1 MKILLG
7 YLLTL
12 ILPLACGGG
21 GESNT
26 ALNETATVEI
36 AAAEEVS
43 DKSNALADG
52 NIPQQNIETKIIKT
66 SNLRFET
73 NDINESYSN
82 IQKAINKNKATI
94 QSDVTGKDYNSVYR
108 NITVRIPSKN
118 FDFFIAEI
126 SKGVT
131 HFERKEI
138 SSQDVTE
145 QYIDLEARMNAKKNL
160 EKRYLELLS
169 KANKV
174 SEILEIEK
182 QLATIREEVEAKEGQ
197 LRYLKSQISMST
209 INIEMFTNN
218 ASESGATVSY
228 GMKIWNA
235 IKSGFN
241 GLSSFIIGLITIW
254 PFILILVVL
263 FIFIRRK
270 FFKKTV

>member
-1 MKILLG
+1 MKIVVA
-7 YLLTL
+7 YFLTL
-12 ILPLACGGG
+12 ILPLACGG
-21 GESNT
+21 ESNS
-26 ALNETATVEI
+26 ALNEAPSVEI
-36 AAAEEVS
+36 AASETVS
-43 DKSNALADG
+43 DNKSIESTDV
-52 NIPQQNIETKIIKT
+52 PQESIETKIIKT
-66 SNLRFET
+66 STLRFET
-73 NDINESYSN
+73 SNLNDSYQT
-82 IQKAINKNKATI
+82 IQKAIGKHKASI
-94 QSDVTGKDYNSVYR
+94 QSDLTGKDYESVYR

-118 FDFFIAEI
+118 FDVFIDEI
-126 SKGVT
+126 SKGVN

-241 GLSSFIIGLITIW
+241 GLSSFILGLITIW
-254 PFILILVVL
+254 PFILIFVLL
-263 FIFIRRK
+263 FIFIKRK
-270 FFKKTV
+270 FKKKTP